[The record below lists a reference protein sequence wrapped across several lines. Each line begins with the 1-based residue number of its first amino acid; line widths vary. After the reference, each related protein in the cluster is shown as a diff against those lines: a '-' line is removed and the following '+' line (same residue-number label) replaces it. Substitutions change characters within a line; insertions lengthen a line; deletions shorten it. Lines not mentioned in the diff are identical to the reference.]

1 MYKEKTESEGL
12 VCLTMPMCDKTV
24 THETSGEFIIPDYQ
38 PELRRLLGV
47 SERVLPPARYVS
59 GKGVE
64 CNGTVDYTV
73 LYVGADGGVYSLS
86 VSSEYEL
93 CVPLDNT
100 DEFELS
106 EGSSVAIRTQCD
118 GTTARVTSPRKIS
131 IRSRLSSHVRAY
143 GNIRLDDTCA
153 ETAGIQ
159 RLWRE
164 AENSQIFTTGSDV
177 IGVETEIGGMG
188 DDIRVVSADAN
199 VFVKNSRIT
208 DNSIIAEG
216 DVNLSMLVCR
226 EDGELRSIQRKI
238 GFEGE
243 IDKCDSAEKG
253 KCRICGSVTDITV
266 NVEDGRIRA
275 DISLVLD
282 AMTVCDRTVKY
293 TADAY
298 STGRECECERATL
311 SIPANIVCVN
321 GNFSQNERLP
331 LNETNIPTGAVI
343 IDTRGAVTF
352 KDCSSAD
359 GKYSFF
365 GTAKYKILYEKDG
378 EYGMSEFEMPV
389 KYSVDG
395 IDCDSITFDSIGEI
409 ISCRI
414 RTEGELLAVDSE
426 IAVCADIFGE
436 TSVNA
441 VREISLGEPF
451 EKSKGRMVVYFPAE
465 DEDAW
470 EVAKKYRVPVEQL
483 TAEKHYYIL

>member
-1 MYKEKTESEGL
+1 MYKEKTESEER
-12 VCLTMPMCDKTV
+12 VYLTMPMCDKAV

-73 LYVGADGGVYSLS
+73 IYVGADGGVYSIS
-86 VSSEYEL
+86 ASTEYEL
-93 CVPLDNT
+93 CVPVDNA

-106 EGSSVAIRTQCD
+106 DGSCVAIRTQCD

-131 IRSRLSSHVRAY
+131 VRSRLSSHVRAY
-143 GNIRLDDTCA
+143 GKVRLEDTCA
-153 ETAGIQ
+153 DSVGMQ

-164 AENSQIFTTGSDV
+164 VENCHIFTTGSDV
-177 IGVETEIGGMG
+177 IDVQTEIGGMG

-199 VFVKNSRIT
+199 VFIKNSRIT

-226 EDGELRSIQRKI
+226 EDGELRSIERKL

-243 IDKCDSAEKG
+243 VDRCDCAEKS

-266 NVEDGRIRA
+266 NVEDGSIKA

-282 AMTVCDRTVKY
+282 AMTVCDKAVKY

-298 STGRECECERATL
+298 SIGRECECERATL
-311 SIPANIVCVN
+311 AIPSNIACIN

-331 LNETNIPTGAVI
+331 LSETSIPANARI
-343 IDTRGAVTF
+343 IDSCGKVVF
-352 KDCSSAD
+352 KDCSASD
-359 GKYSFF
+359 GKYAFH
-365 GTAKYKILYEKDG
+365 GTAKYSVFYEKDG
-378 EYGMSEFEMPV
+378 EYGMSELELPV

-395 IDCDSITFDSIGEI
+395 TDCESFTFDAMGDVIG
-409 ISCRI
+409 CRI
-414 RTEGELLAVDSE
+414 RTEGELIAVDAE
-426 IAVCADIFGE
+426 ISVCADIFGE

-441 VREISLGEPF
+441 VREISLGEPI
-451 EKSKGRMVVYFPAE
+451 EKSKSRMVVYFPAE
-465 DEDAW
+465 DENAW
-470 EVAKKYRVPVEQL
+470 EVAKKYRVPVEKL
-483 TAEKHYYIL
+483 TAEKNYYIL

>member
-12 VCLTMPMCDKTV
+12 VYLTMPMCDKTV

-73 LYVGADGGVYSLS
+73 LYIGADGGVYSIS

-93 CVPLDNT
+93 CVPLDSP

-106 EGSSVAIRTQCD
+106 DGSCVAIRTQCD

-131 IRSRLSSHVRAY
+131 IKSRLSSHVRAY
-143 GNIRLDDTCA
+143 GKVKLEDSCTDTV
-153 ETAGIQ
+153 GMQ

-164 AENSQIFTTGSDV
+164 VENCRIFTTGSDV
-177 IGVETEIGGMG
+177 IDVQTEIGGMG
-188 DDIRVVSADAN
+188 EDIRVVCADAN
-199 VFVKNSRIT
+199 VFIKNSRIT
-208 DNSIIAEG
+208 DSAIIAEG

-226 EDGELRSIQRKI
+226 EDGELRSIQRKL

-243 IDKCDSAEKG
+243 IDKCDSAENIRY
-253 KCRICGSVTDITV
+253 RISGTVTDITV
-266 NVEDGRIRA
+266 NVEDGSIKA

-282 AMTVCDRTVKY
+282 AMSVCDRDIKY

-298 STGRECECERATL
+298 CTGRECECERATL
-311 SIPANIVCVN
+311 AIPANIVCIN

-331 LNETNIPTGAVI
+331 LSDTNIPENARIVDLWGK
-343 IDTRGAVTF
+343 VTF
-352 KDCSSAD
+352 KDCTATD
-359 GKYSFF
+359 GKYLFG
-365 GTAKYKILYEKDG
+365 GTAKYSVFYEKEG
-378 EYGMSEFEMPV
+378 EYGMSELELPV

-395 IDCDSITFDSIGEI
+395 VDCESFTFDAIGDV

-414 RTEGELLAVDSE
+414 RTEGELIAIDAE
-426 IAVCADIFGE
+426 ISVCADIFGE
-436 TSVNA
+436 TSVDA
-441 VREISLGEPF
+441 VREISLGETV
-451 EKSKGRMVVYFPAE
+451 EKSKSRMVVYFTAE

-470 EVAKKYRVPVEQL
+470 AVAKKYRVPVENL
-483 TAEKHYYIL
+483 TAEKNYYIL

>member
-1 MYKEKTESEGL
+1 MYKEKTEGEGL

-24 THETSGEFIIPDYQ
+24 THETSGDFIIPDYQ

-73 LYVGADGGVYSLS
+73 LYMGADGGVYSLS

-93 CVPLDNT
+93 CVPIDNV
-100 DEFELS
+100 DCFELS
-106 EGSSVAIRTQCD
+106 EGSSVAIHTRCD

-131 IRSRLSSHVRAY
+131 IRSKLASHVRAY
-143 GNIRLDDTCA
+143 GNVKLEDGCA
-153 ETAGIQ
+153 ESAGIQ

-164 AENSQIFTTGSDV
+164 VENSRIFTTGSDV

-188 DDIRVVSADAN
+188 EDARVVSADAN
-199 VFVKNSRIT
+199 VFVKNARMT
-208 DNSIIAEG
+208 DGGIIAEG
-216 DVNLSMLVCR
+216 DVNLSMLICR
-226 EDGELRSIQRKI
+226 EDGELRSIQRKL

-243 IDKCDSAEKG
+243 IDTCDGAEKG
-253 KCRICGSVTDITV
+253 KYRICGSVTDITV
-266 NVEDGRIRA
+266 NVEDGNIKA

-282 AMTVCDRTVKY
+282 AMTVCGVNIKY

-298 STGRECECERATL
+298 STDRECACERETL
-311 SIPANIVCVN
+311 AISANIACVN

-331 LNETNIPTGAVI
+331 LSETNIPAGASI
-343 IDTRGAVTF
+343 IDTKGAVTF

-378 EYGMSEFEMPV
+378 EYGMAELELPV
-389 KYSVDG
+389 KYSVEGAESDG
-395 IDCDSITFDSIGEI
+395 YTFDATGEI

-414 RTEGELLAVDSE
+414 RTEGELLAIDSE
-426 IAVCADIFGE
+426 IAICADIFGE

-441 VREISLGEPF
+441 VRKISLGETV
-451 EKSKGRMVVYFPAE
+451 EARKGRMVVYFPAE

-470 EVAKKYRVPVEQL
+470 EVAKKYRVPIENL
-483 TAEKHYYIL
+483 TAEKNYYIL